1 MTVIE
6 CILSGHYIL
15 PVDPPQTT
23 RSQWDLRFAGNYVSQ
38 MGSRVTSIGSR
49 ESNTDLMNIGRSL
62 ERVGSQIALSQ
73 QWDSSGS
80 VFSDA
85 PF

>member
-1 MTVIE
+1 M
-6 CILSGHYIL
+6 LSN
-15 PVDPPQTT
+15 DPPQTT
-23 RSQWDLRFAGNYVSQ
+23 LSHLDLRSAVNFVSQ

-49 ESNTDLMNIGRSL
+49 LSLESRDLTQSSADLINIGRSL
-62 ERVGSQIALSQ
+62 QTVASDIALSQ
-73 QWDSSGS
+73 QLNSSGS